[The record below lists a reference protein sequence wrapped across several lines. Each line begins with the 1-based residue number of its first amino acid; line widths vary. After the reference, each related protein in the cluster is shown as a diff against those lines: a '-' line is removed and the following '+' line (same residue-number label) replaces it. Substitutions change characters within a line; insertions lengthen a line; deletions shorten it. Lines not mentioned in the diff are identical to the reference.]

1 MSEHIRNIQ
10 LNPVK
15 STIMLGIPIIMLYF
29 LSSMYSLIDVYWI
42 DGLGTSAVV
51 CMGYISNLIYVID
64 NLGDGIGRSTN
75 ILISH
80 AFGANEIEKTEKYAE
95 QGLLLILILSFI
107 IPIIS
112 IPIIKPICIM
122 ANIAE
127 YSDMIFAYIAP
138 CLGFIIIIMID
149 NFFSAILGSEGDTKR
164 AAIIVVAGNVL
175 NLILDP
181 ILIFNL
187 NLGMIGAAIAT
198 IIGSLFSVA
207 LFYYLYS
214 IKQDTLV
221 KIHLRGFKPD
231 MKIQKEIIVLAVPII
246 ITSIILTIIGIIVTY
261 SLHIYASPV
270 SAFAYIIILNI
281 QSTVFTPIQGLLKG
295 LCIVTGHLAGAKRF
309 GELKKTIKKIISI
322 CLAIAIIIALALTIF
337 HNPIISIFS
346 NEYVVL
352 SEVRNILIFVIIY
365 ILTFPAI
372 MGCSYVFFGLE
383 KSIYTLMF
391 LIFNLSCIIIFMVI
405 FNHFLGLSSFGI
417 YLSIILSNVI
427 EASLMLL
434 VLKKML
440 NAKINEYGLENESDT
455 LLIQ

>member
-1 MSEHIRNIQ
+1 
-10 LNPVK
+10 
-15 STIMLGIPIIMLYF
+15 
-29 LSSMYSLIDVYWI
+29 
-42 DGLGTSAVV
+42 
-51 CMGYISNLIYVID
+51 
-64 NLGDGIGRSTN
+64 
-75 ILISH
+75 
-80 AFGANEIEKTEKYAE
+80 
-95 QGLLLILILSFI
+95 
-107 IPIIS
+107 
-112 IPIIKPICIM
+112 
-122 ANIAE
+122 
-127 YSDMIFAYIAP
+127 
-138 CLGFIIIIMID
+138 
-149 NFFSAILGSEGDTKR
+149 
-164 AAIIVVAGNVL
+164 
-175 NLILDP
+175 
-181 ILIFNL
+181 
-187 NLGMIGAAIAT
+187 
-198 IIGSLFSVA
+198 
-207 LFYYLYS
+207 
-214 IKQDTLV
+214 
-221 KIHLRGFKPD
+221 

-309 GELKKTIKKIISI
+309 GELKKTVKKIISI

-391 LIFNLSCIIIFMVI
+391 LIFNLSCLIIFMTI

-440 NAKINEYGLENESDT
+440 NAKINEYGLENESNT